1 MVNQN
6 KNTTNQILADSIK
19 ALVLTKPVEK
29 ITIKEITDRAG
40 VIRPTF
46 YNHFQDKY
54 ELLEWIIHTEILEPA
69 QPLIQNGLTNQAVL
83 LIFVSLQREK
93 EFYTRLSRMDG
104 AVTFEDMVVK
114 CIRDVLVEIFTA
126 QLHKRS
132 GRFPWMTIEMLAEHY
147 ARSMCLAVK
156 IWIRQGMSVQPQEM
170 ADMYEYLMSHSMEQT
185 LQEF

>member
-54 ELLEWIIHTEILEPA
+54 ELLEWIISTEILEPA
-69 QPLIQNGLTNQAVL
+69 HPLIRNGLTNQAVL
-83 LIFVSLQREK
+83 LIFTSLLREK
-93 EFYTRLSRMDG
+93 EFYSRLSRMDG
-104 AVTFEDMVVK
+104 PVSFEDMVVR
-114 CIRDVLVEIFTA
+114 CIQNVLVEIFLEYPR
-126 QLHKRS
+126 QKN
-132 GRFPWMTIEMLAEHY
+132 GNFPWMSVDMLAEHY
-147 ARSMCLAVK
+147 ARSMCYAVK
-156 IWIRQGMSVQPQEM
+156 VWIRQGMTIPAQEM
-170 ADMYEYLMSHSMEQT
+170 ADTYEYLMSHSMEQAIR
-185 LQEF
+185 EF